1 MSSLPLCCWWVVL
14 GGHRQ
19 LFVWLSTSSLRSKQ
33 QTFSWKKPGVAAA
46 YERLNSRC
54 RLNCPSF
61 VVFTVVFPEQNSK
74 KTCSLSR
81 LNETL
86 QYMEHIC
93 ITYCRRH
100 SECKLSQ
107 NFRQKSM
114 LSLSHVVYWLLMTAG
129 YTSYLSYLSAFLT
142 PNVQLGEAHTY
153 LTTC

>member
-1 MSSLPLCCWWVVL
+1 MSGPRRSSSTVRLTEHVLSALQAANFQLEEAWCCSCIWKAQLALQAELSIFRRIHGRLP
-14 GGHRQ
+14 RA
-19 LFVWLSTSSLRSKQ
+19 KQ
-33 QTFSWKKPGVAAA
+33 Q
-46 YERLNSRC
+46 
-54 RLNCPSF
+54 
-61 VVFTVVFPEQNSK
+61 

-86 QYMEHIC
+86 QYTEHIC

-129 YTSYLSYLSAFLT
+129 YTSYISYLSAFLT